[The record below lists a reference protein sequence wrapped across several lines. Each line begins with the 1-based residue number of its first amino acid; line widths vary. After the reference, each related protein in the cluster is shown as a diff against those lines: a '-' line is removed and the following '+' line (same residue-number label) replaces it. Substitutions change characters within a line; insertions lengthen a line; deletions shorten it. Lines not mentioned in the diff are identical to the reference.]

1 VFYVTTPLKV
11 TLQVTKALRG
21 AKALDFLKKQQF
33 YQFETPLHE
42 QEEFLVVHVVLDYL
56 DGPENELQSFSDCI
70 DFGFMTEK
78 GELLDPDCVVAD
90 YGLQSKGY
98 PPFHVEGWVRG
109 RIRKG
114 SLTPM
119 LVYWPALQFEVGAG
133 NTIPAVHMRLDN
145 SGETEA
151 TAGTVM
157 PASTPIPTKV
167 KTPTPTATARTSLQ
181 LIADSQADFT
191 GGQGQNSWE
200 YLFAARDTFNW
211 KQLTFDGSCY
221 RVTSGEPLMGICA
234 DQGAPGLEGD
244 IAWLYKA
251 ETSGRLLFRVTARK
265 AEASGDD
272 IEICAYRHTSQ
283 LKEWD
288 LDQGDT
294 MGFTDE
300 FEVDANGG
308 EMFFFTM
315 QVSSIWRE
323 FKDDP
328 NLFRVQVFLKQ

>member
-1 VFYVTTPLKV
+1 
-11 TLQVTKALRG
+11 
-21 AKALDFLKKQQF
+21 
-33 YQFETPLHE
+33 
-42 QEEFLVVHVVLDYL
+42 
-56 DGPENELQSFSDCI
+56 
-70 DFGFMTEK
+70 
-78 GELLDPDCVVAD
+78 
-90 YGLQSKGY
+90 
-98 PPFHVEGWVRG
+98 
-109 RIRKG
+109 
-114 SLTPM
+114 
-119 LVYWPALQFEVGAG
+119 
-133 NTIPAVHMRLDN
+133 
-145 SGETEA
+145 
-151 TAGTVM
+151 M